1 MKRCEIEEC
10 GRTGKIARGM
20 CTLHYQRWRKAAK
33 ADEVHKMYSSPDEA
47 VQHRVK
53 RAGSCLIWTG
63 YINRDGYARFQTP
76 DGLKMVH
83 RYVWERS
90 KGTIPEGLE
99 VNHTCFNRAC
109 INLDHLELVTKSQN
123 AQYRRGAQPNSK
135 SGIRNV
141 HQRGDGWIVRL
152 KVKQRNRTWG
162 PFETVEEAKEEA
174 SRRRLEFFGIP

>member
-1 MKRCEIEEC
+1 MRRK
-10 GRTGKIARGM
+10 M
-20 CTLHYQRWRKAAK
+20 CSMHYQRWKK
-33 ADEVHKMYSSPDEA
+33 YGDPHGGNPKYVDPDEA
-47 VQHRVK
+47 VRNRVEQV
-53 RAGSCLIWTG
+53 GECLIWTG
-63 YINRDGYARFQTP
+63 HINQDGYPRMNIGGRLF
-76 DGLKMVH
+76 MVY

-90 KGTIPEGLE
+90 KGPIPEDLE

-109 INLDHLELVTKSQN
+109 IKLDHLELVTKAQN

-152 KVKQRNRTWG
+152 KVKQRNKVWG

-174 SRRRLEFFGIP
+174 SRRRLEFFGIL